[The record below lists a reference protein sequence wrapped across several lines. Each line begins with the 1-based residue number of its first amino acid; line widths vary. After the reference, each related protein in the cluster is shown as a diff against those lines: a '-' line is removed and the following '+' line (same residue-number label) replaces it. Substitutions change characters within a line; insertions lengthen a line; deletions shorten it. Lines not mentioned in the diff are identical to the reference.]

1 MDGEKVGWKGQKL
14 HCGHDANDA
23 SIELPCAQFDVV
35 GCQDN
40 LLLEV
45 EDDSALIMN
54 FCLASTV
61 TIRIYPPLMQQEH
74 L

>member
-1 MDGEKVGWKGQKL
+1 LEGPEAAL
-14 HCGHDANDA
+14 GHDANNA

-40 LLLEV
+40 SLLEV

-61 TIRIYPPLMQQEH
+61 TIRIYPPLMQ
-74 L
+74 